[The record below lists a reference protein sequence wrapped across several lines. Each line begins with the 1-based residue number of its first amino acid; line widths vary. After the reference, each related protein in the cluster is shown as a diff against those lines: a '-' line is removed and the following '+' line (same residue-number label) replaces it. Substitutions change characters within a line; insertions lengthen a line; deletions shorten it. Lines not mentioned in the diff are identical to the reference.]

1 MHINI
6 KIKDKKTI
14 RKLLKLKG
22 RKESKVNCIYN
33 IFLLLVGGN
42 WLKLLNIFSEF

>member
-1 MHINI
+1 M
-6 KIKDKKTI
+6 KERSKSQRLSESIKDKKTI

-42 WLKLLNIFSEF
+42 